1 MYRRILVAV
10 DGSANGERAATK
22 AGRLAAAAGAE
33 LLLVTVEPRSPVPE
47 ELQAFARSEHLDDS
61 PTHLWE
67 EIAREV
73 LHRAR
78 DAVHSAAGADL
89 EVASQTRIGEPAAA
103 ILVAAEDTG
112 ADAIVVGTR
121 GFGRLKG
128 LLLGSVSQRLVA
140 AAKVDVLVVR

>member
-22 AGRLAAAAGAE
+22 AGRLAAATGGE
-33 LLLVTVEPRSPVPE
+33 LLFVTVEPRSPVPE
-47 ELQAFARSEHLDDS
+47 ELRAFARSEHLDES
-61 PTHLWE
+61 PTRLWE
-67 EIAREV
+67 KIAGEV
-73 LHRAR
+73 LHRAV
-78 DAVHSAAGADL
+78 DAARSAGGGDL
-89 EVASQTRIGEPAAA
+89 AIASETRIGEPAEA
-103 ILVAAEDTG
+103 ILSAADDRG
-112 ADAIVVGTR
+112 VDAIVVGTR